1 MAVINILSPHVADMI
16 AAGEVVERPA
26 SVIKELMENSFDAG
40 AKSVTVEIKGGGAP
54 FIRVTD
60 DGVGFAGQ
68 NGQIQLPL
76 DLPAVG
82 SRHNRV
88 ALNTVYQMLKHL
100 YGPEYGIRI
109 TSFENSGTKVTILL
123 PKEDSQHVQNSD
135 RGRRGA
141 DAQGPLHTD

>member
-1 MAVINILSPHVADMI
+1 MAKKRLDVLMVEQGLADSRQKAQALIM
-16 AAGEVVERPA
+16 AGQVFIGDRRYDKAGA
-26 SVIKELMENSFDAG
+26 SVDENGTLEL
-40 AKSVTVEIKGGGAP
+40 V
-54 FIRVTD
+54 VTD

-76 DLPAVG
+76 DLPAAG

-123 PKEDSQHVQNSD
+123 PKEDGQHVQNSD